1 MNSWSNIEKM
11 AELKGCIDKL
21 SSKFEG
27 LIPKRGDIDQ
37 MQQLADSLSAKYDKL
52 VVFAMLLYYYAP
64 RSLVGENL
72 PKRMRNLIART
83 MKCSVRY
90 VSREKNI
97 VLFRYQNDKIFHQNV
112 EDAMRYC
119 QQLYPC
125 A

>member
-1 MNSWSNIEKM
+1 MNSWSNIEEM

-27 LIPKRGDIDQ
+27 LIPKRGDIGC

-52 VVFAMLLYYYAP
+52 VVFAMLLYHYAP

-72 PKRMRNLIART
+72 PKKTRNLIARVL
-83 MKCSVRY
+83 KCSVRY

-97 VLFRYQNDKIFHQNV
+97 VLFRYQNDKIFHQEV
-112 EDAMRYC
+112 EDAMSYIANSK
-119 QQLYPC
+119 PC